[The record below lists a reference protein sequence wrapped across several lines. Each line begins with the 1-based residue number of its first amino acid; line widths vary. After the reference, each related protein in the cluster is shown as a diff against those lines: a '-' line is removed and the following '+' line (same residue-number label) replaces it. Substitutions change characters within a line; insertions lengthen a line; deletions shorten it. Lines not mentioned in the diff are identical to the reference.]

1 MFQGNSDDRGV
12 ALARLDRMVSARFV
26 RILPHDFQNGIYLR
40 VELMGCTDGILSFP
54 SALHIRCQKKTGLK
68 MNFLP
73 SFIHHDAISH
83 Y

>member
-40 VELMGCTDGILSFP
+40 VELMGCADGIFSLS
-54 SALHIRCQKKTGLK
+54 LHDILGVRKAVNCPNAYLKIISFLIFSIR
-68 MNFLP
+68 
-73 SFIHHDAISH
+73 A
-83 Y
+83 